1 MLSLDSLIRT
11 ETIKLEGIGIS
22 NPWRQSIAIGL
33 STKAFMHLRLFN
45 ISIGSESVPVGIESI
60 VQLFEPWLLGSIE
73 LSEFNTVR
81 RYLQPCITVYPTLD
95 SVKKTVKDNIPLTLS
110 GSVREAFKIDVDKA
124 EQVTDLMELYLRRFG
139 KENFERIFP
148 LPHI

>member
-1 MLSLDSLIRT
+1 MTYTIKFLKRAERHFKKLPKDAQRCLSDKIDALAQDPRPPRAKMLS
-11 ETIKLEGIGIS
+11 
-22 NPWRQSIAIGL
+22 
-33 STKAFMHLRLFN
+33 
-45 ISIGSESVPVGIESI
+45 
-60 VQLFEPWLLGSIE
+60 FEPWLLGSIE

-81 RYLQPCITVYPTLD
+81 RYLQHCITVYPTLG
-95 SVKKTVKDNIPLTLS
+95 SVKKTVKDNRPLTLS